1 MGDAKALPG
10 WSSALTAWRRLGI
23 PWLVGGAL
31 AGVVLLAGQTLWLF
45 FEHGAR
51 TPALRP
57 AYAAGCAVFG
67 CELPPLRSLAAWSA
81 TTVALRPHPAGPGFL
96 LRATITNQAEYPQPW
111 PVLIAR
117 FTDIDGAPIA
127 EQSFTPA
134 AYLPGAAPDLSA
146 PGASIAVKVA
156 ATDPGVGAVN
166 YAMSFAW
173 PAAEPSSGMNP
184 SAGSAVLPR
193 EERMPVRR
201 EDTGPVE
208 PGRV

>member
-1 MGDAKALPG
+1 MGNAEALPG

-57 AYAAGCAVFG
+57 VYAAGCAVFG

-111 PVLIAR
+111 PMLVAR

-134 AYLPGAAPDLSA
+134 AYLPGAAPDFSA
-146 PGASIAVKVA
+146 PGASLPIEVA
-156 ATDPGVGAVN
+156 AIDPGAGAVN
-166 YAMSFAW
+166 YEIGFAW
-173 PAAEPSSGMNP
+173 PVPHGDGASGG
-184 SAGSAVLPR
+184 ACGV
-193 EERMPVRR
+193 
-201 EDTGPVE
+201 
-208 PGRV
+208 